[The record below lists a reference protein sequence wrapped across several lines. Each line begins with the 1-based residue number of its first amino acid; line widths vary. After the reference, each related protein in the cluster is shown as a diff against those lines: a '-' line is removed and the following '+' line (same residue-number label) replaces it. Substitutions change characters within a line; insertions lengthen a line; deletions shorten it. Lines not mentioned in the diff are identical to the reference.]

1 MLIRSKSRE
10 EHVQHLREALSRLK
24 QHSIVLNGEKCV
36 LGVPEVQFLGHIV
49 SACGIIPL
57 PEKVAA
63 ICRAGN
69 SLIGFPSKSL
79 RVAHLSGAT

>member
-49 SACGIIPL
+49 QYQH
-57 PEKVAA
+57 VA
-63 ICRAGN
+63 
-69 SLIGFPSKSL
+69 
-79 RVAHLSGAT
+79 